1 LDDAGRR
8 GSLKVEL
15 ENKGGSIMT
24 TIAKGLR
31 NYTAIGTALVV
42 LSAGA
47 SMAQDTG
54 PFQMGA
60 IVSITGG
67 GAAIGTAATMGW
79 ELAVD
84 ELNEN
89 GGINGRQI
97 ELTIADSE
105 TDPTHA
111 VSEARRLIENVG
123 ISGMVGPVTS
133 QETIPVTSVLTEA
146 GLAQVSTAASPTL
159 TPELAPYHFSNSPTG
174 LNQMIANVIYAVEV
188 LGAENIALISDNG
201 GMSQAAAAEIAAYM
215 EELGSPLVEI
225 QEFAF
230 RAEDM
235 TPQIFSMRRSGADAV
250 LIINSLVDDTRRFLQ
265 NREEIGWDVPV
276 LGSLTL
282 TNYAVG
288 IANDLGEEVFDNV
301 VSVQFSGMTYCDGDP
316 IGESAFAQFAA
327 RATEA
332 YPDIASVGGP
342 SGIAP
347 FYVQPHILAQA
358 IEGAGTTDGA
368 AVAAWVEA
376 NSAQIENMLG
386 TFGATPENH
395 FLPSADAMVVVQ
407 NPYLQREDGL
417 VERIV
422 CDG

>member
-1 LDDAGRR
+1 M
-8 GSLKVEL
+8 
-15 ENKGGSIMT
+15 NT
-24 TIAKGLR
+24 TSNELR
-31 NYTAIGTALVV
+31 NYTAIGAALLA
-42 LSAGA
+42 LSAGGA
-47 SMAQDTG
+47 VAQEAG

-60 IVSITGG
+60 LVSITGG

-79 ELAVD
+79 ELAVQ
-84 ELNEN
+84 ELNAA
-89 GGINGRQI
+89 GGIMGRQV
-97 ELTIADSE
+97 ELTIADTE

-111 VSEARRLIENVG
+111 VSEARRLIDNVG
-123 ISGMVGPVTS
+123 IEGMVGPVTS
-133 QETIPVTSVLTEA
+133 QETVPVTTVTTEA
-146 GLAQVSTAASPTL
+146 ALAQITTAASPTL

-174 LNQMIANVIYAVEV
+174 LNQMIANITYAVEV
-188 LGAENIALISDNG
+188 LGAQNIALISDNG
-201 GMSQAAAAEIAAYM
+201 GMSQAAAVEIGAYMAEI
-215 EELGSPLVEI
+215 GHPLVEV

-235 TPQIFSMRRSGADAV
+235 TPQIFAMRQSGAEAV
-250 LIINSLVDDTRRFLQ
+250 LLINSLVDDTRRFLQ

-332 YPDIASVGGP
+332 YPDIATVGGP

-347 FYVQPHILAQA
+347 YYVQPHILAQA

-368 AVAAWVEA
+368 AVAAWIETNA
-376 NSAQIENMLG
+376 AEIENMLG
-386 TFGATPENH
+386 TFGASPTNH

-407 NPYLQREDGL
+407 RPYAQREDGL
-417 VERIV
+417 VERAQ
-422 CDG
+422 CDS

>member
-1 LDDAGRR
+1 
-8 GSLKVEL
+8 
-15 ENKGGSIMT
+15 MT
-24 TIAKGLR
+24 RLASKLHS
-31 NYTAIGTALVV
+31 YTAIGAAVLALGAG
-42 LSAGA
+42 SAA
-47 SMAQDTG
+47 AQDDT
-54 PFQMGA
+54 FQMGA

-67 GAAIGTAATMGW
+67 GAAIGTAASMGW

-84 ELNEN
+84 QINES
-89 GGINGRQI
+89 GGIMGRQI

-105 TDPTHA
+105 TDPTHG

-123 ISGMVGPVTS
+123 IQGMVGPVTS
-133 QETIPVTSVLTEA
+133 QETIPVTTVLTE
-146 GLAQVSTAASPTL
+146 GNIAQITTAASPTL

-174 LNQMIANVIYAVEV
+174 LNQMIANIIYAIEE
-188 LGAENIALISDNG
+188 LGAKKIALISDNG

-215 EELGSPLVEI
+215 EEFGHPLVEV

-235 TPQIFSMRRSGADAV
+235 TPQIFSMRRSDADAV

-288 IANDLGEEVFDNV
+288 IANDLGEEVFNDV
-301 VSVQFSGMTYCDGDP
+301 YSVQFSGMAYCEGDP
-316 IGESAFAQFAA
+316 VGESDFAKFAA
-327 RATEA
+327 RANEA
-332 YPDIASVGGP
+332 YPDLASVGGP

-347 FYVQPHILAQA
+347 FYVEPIILAQA

-368 AVAAWVEA
+368 EVAAWIEA
-376 NSAQIENMLG
+376 NAADIDNMLG
-386 TFGATPENH
+386 TFGASNENH
-395 FLPSADAMVVVQ
+395 FLPSADAMVVVR

-417 VERIV
+417 VERIL
-422 CDG
+422 CDD

>member
-1 LDDAGRR
+1 
-8 GSLKVEL
+8 
-15 ENKGGSIMT
+15 MT
-24 TIAKGLR
+24 TFGHKLR
-31 NYTAIGTALVV
+31 NYTAIGTAIVA
-42 LSAGA
+42 LSTGA
-47 SMAQDTG
+47 ALAQDQE

-67 GAAIGTAATMGW
+67 GAAIGTAASMGW
-79 ELAVD
+79 ELAV
-84 ELNEN
+84 EEINEA
-89 GGINGRQI
+89 GGIMGRPV

-123 ISGMVGPVTS
+123 IGGMVGPVTS
-133 QETIPVTSVLTEA
+133 QETIPVTTVLTEA
-146 GLAQVSTAASPTL
+146 GVAQITTAASPTL
-159 TPELAPYHFSNSPTG
+159 TPDLAPYHFSNSPTG
-174 LNQMIANVIYAVEV
+174 LNQMIANINYAIDV

-215 EELGSPLVEI
+215 EELGTPLVEV

-235 TPQIFSMRRSGADAV
+235 TPQIFSMRQSGADAI
-250 LIINSLVDDTRRFLQ
+250 LLINSLVDDTRRFLQ
-265 NREEIGWDVPV
+265 NREEIGWYVPV

-288 IANDLGEEVFDNV
+288 IANDLGEEVFEDV
-301 VSVQFSGMTYCDGDP
+301 VSVQFSGMTYCEGDP
-316 IGESAFAQFAA
+316 IGESAFAQYAA

-347 FYVQPHILAQA
+347 FYVEPLILAQA

-368 AVAAWVEA
+368 EVAAWIEA
-376 NSAQIENMLG
+376 NAAEIENMLG
-386 TFGATPENH
+386 TFGADSSNH
-395 FLPSADAMVVVQ
+395 FLPSADAMVVVR
-407 NPYLQREDGL
+407 NPFSQREDGL
-417 VERIV
+417 VERIQ

>member
-1 LDDAGRR
+1 
-8 GSLKVEL
+8 
-15 ENKGGSIMT
+15 MT
-24 TIAKGLR
+24 RLGQKLHT
-31 NYTAIGTALVV
+31 YTAIGAAVMALG
-42 LSAGA
+42 AGA
-47 SMAQDTG
+47 AIAQEG

-60 IVSITGG
+60 LVSITGG
-67 GAAIGTAATMGW
+67 GAAIGTAASMGW

-84 ELNEN
+84 ELNEA
-89 GGINGRQI
+89 GGIMGRQV

-123 ISGMVGPVTS
+123 IEGMVGPVTS
-133 QETIPVTSVLTEA
+133 QETIPVTTVLTE
-146 GLAQVSTAASPTL
+146 GNIAQITTAASPTL

-174 LNQMIANVIYAVEV
+174 LNQMIANITYAIEV

-201 GMSQAAAAEIAAYM
+201 GMSQAAAAEIAEYM
-215 EELGSPLVEI
+215 EGLGHPLVEV

-235 TPQIFSMRRSGADAV
+235 TPQIFSMRRAGADAV

-265 NREEIGWDVPV
+265 NRDEIGWDVPV

-282 TNYAVG
+282 TNYAAG
-288 IANDLGEEVFDNV
+288 IAQDLGEEVFEGV
-301 VSVQFSGMTYCDGDP
+301 VSVQFSGMTYCEGDP

-327 RATEA
+327 RANEA
-332 YPDIASVGGP
+332 YPDLASVGGP

-347 FYVQPHILAQA
+347 FYVEPHILAQA

-368 AVAAWVEA
+368 EVAAWIEA
-376 NSAQIENMLG
+376 NAAEIENMLG
-386 TFGATPENH
+386 TFGASSENH

-407 NPYLQREDGL
+407 NPFAQREDGL
-417 VERIV
+417 VERIQ
-422 CDG
+422 CDS